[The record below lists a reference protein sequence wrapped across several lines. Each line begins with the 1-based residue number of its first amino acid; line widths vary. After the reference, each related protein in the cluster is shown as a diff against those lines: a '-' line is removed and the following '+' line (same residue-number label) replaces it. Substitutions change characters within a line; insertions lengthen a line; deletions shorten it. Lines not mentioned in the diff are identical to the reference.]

1 MKRSNHV
8 TQTLLGWALGLG
20 LVLVIAFALIEFA
33 MGTRGYAVG
42 DWDPSIT
49 DTTISDTEEDNDPPL
64 TGQPLEAK
72 P

>member
-1 MKRSNHV
+1 MKRANHV

-33 MGTRGYAVG
+33 MGTRGFTDG
-42 DWDPSIT
+42 EWDPSLT
-49 DTTISDTEEDNDPPL
+49 ETTISDTEEDNDPPM
-64 TGQPLEAK
+64 TGQELEAK